1 MNPTLAE
8 VVAVLD
14 RAYDPRRAEGWDAV
28 GTTTGDL
35 SSSVGKVLLAVDA
48 VRATVDEAV
57 AWGADLLL
65 THHPLLLRGVHSVAA
80 TTPKGRLVHDLLR
93 HGVALHTCHT
103 NADVPSGGVSE
114 SLALALGLT
123 DLRPLDPAPAAP
135 MDKVTVFVPDAAL
148 GDVAAALVDAGA
160 GAIGDYAECRWV
172 SSGTGSFRPLTG
184 ANPTTGRIGELE
196 HVPEQ
201 RLEMV
206 LHRHL
211 RPGVVAALLSAHPYE
226 TPAFDVVELADV
238 PSTDTGSGRI
248 GTIAP
253 TPVAAFARHV
263 AQVLPA
269 NASVVRVAGDP
280 DRMVRSV
287 AVCGGS
293 GDFLLDTAR
302 AAGVDVYLTSD
313 LRHHPVSE
321 LREHAYDDPTTPVL
335 VDVPHWAA
343 EWTWLPVAARRLAA
357 DLSALGATVET
368 RVSEVVTDPW
378 TMHVPSPV
386 TATGSPSAEPDFRR
400 SH

>member
-1 MNPTLAE
+1 VNPTLAE

-269 NASVVRVAGDP
+269 HASVVRVAGDP

>member
-148 GDVAAALVDAGA
+148 GDVAAALVGAGA

>member
-1 MNPTLAE
+1 MNATLAD

-14 RAYDPRRAEGWDAV
+14 QAYDPRRAEAWDAV
-28 GTTTGDL
+28 GTTAGDH
-35 SSSVGKVLLAVDA
+35 SASIGKVLLAVDP

-65 THHPLLLRGVHSVAA
+65 THHPLLLRGVHSLAA
-80 TTPKGRLVHDLLR
+80 TTPKGRLLHDLVR
-93 HGVALHTCHT
+93 HGIALHTCHT
-103 NADVPSGGVSE
+103 NADVPPGGVSE

-135 MDKVTVFVPDAAL
+135 MDKVTVYVPQAAL
-148 GDVAAALVDAGA
+148 DDVIAALVDAGA
-160 GAIGDYAECRWV
+160 GAVGDYAECRWV
-172 SSGTGSFRPLTG
+172 SPGTGSFRPLTG
-184 ANPTTGRIGELE
+184 AQPTTGRLGELE

-211 RPGVVAALLSAHPYE
+211 RERVVSALLEAHPYE
-226 TPAFDVVELADV
+226 TPAYDVVELADI
-238 PSTDTGSGRI
+238 SSSDTGSGRI
-248 GTIAP
+248 GTLPA
-253 TPVAAFARHV
+253 TSVAAFARHV

-269 NASVVRVAGDP
+269 HASVVRVAGDP
-280 DRMVRSV
+280 ERMVRSV

-293 GDFLLDTAR
+293 GDFLLDTAH

-321 LREHAYDDPTTPVL
+321 LREHAYDDPMAPVL

-386 TATGSPSAEPDFRR
+386 TVTGPPSAEHDSRR

>member
-14 RAYDPRRAEGWDAV
+14 RSYDPRRAEGWDAV

-35 SSSVGKVLLAVDA
+35 SASVRKVLLAVDP

-80 TTPKGRLVHDLLR
+80 TTPKGRLLHDLLR
-93 HGVALHTCHT
+93 HGIALHTCHT
-103 NADVPSGGVSE
+103 NADVPVGGVSE

-123 DLRPLDPAPAAP
+123 DLRPLDPAPVAP
-135 MDKVTVFVPDAAL
+135 MDKVTVFVPLAAL
-148 GDVAAALVDAGA
+148 DSVIAALVSVGA
-160 GAIGDYAECRWV
+160 GAVGDYAECRWV

-184 ANPTTGRIGELE
+184 ASPSTGRVGELE

-211 RPGVVAALLSAHPYE
+211 RERVVRALLAAHPYE
-226 TPAFDVVELADV
+226 TPAYDVVELADI
-238 PSTDTGSGRI
+238 PSADTGSGRI
-248 GTIAP
+248 GTIAA
-253 TPVAAFARHV
+253 TPVTAFARHV

-269 NASVVRVAGDP
+269 HASVVRVAGDP

-293 GDFLLDTAR
+293 GDFLLETAR
-302 AAGVDVYLTSD
+302 EAGVDLYLTSD

-321 LREHAYDDPTTPVL
+321 LREHAFDDPTTPVL
-335 VDVPHWAA
+335 LDVPHWAA
-343 EWTWLPVAARRLAA
+343 EWTWLPVAARRLTA

-386 TATGSPSAEPDFRR
+386 TAIDPSSAAPDLRR